1 MLSTSGSKSAGPF
14 SCSKIIFSF
23 PVSGYDSEA
32 QKIEMNR
39 TVKFFCYVLIW
50 TARSRKHQKTQ
61 CVICMGSFQL
71 CDSTNK
77 RRTKENLH
85 RLLDVEGNI
94 ATKDKEKAEVL
105 HVYLTFVFNSQNS
118 YFQGTQPP
126 ELEERNGGQNKLL
139 TVQEKSATCYYT

>member
-1 MLSTSGSKSAGPF
+1 M
-14 SCSKIIFSF
+14 
-23 PVSGYDSEA
+23 SGYDSEA

-85 RLLDVEGNI
+85 HLLDTIWNI
-94 ATKDKEKAEVL
+94 TTKDEEKVEVL
-105 HVYLTFVFNSQNS
+105 SVLSASVFNSQIS
-118 YFQGTQPP
+118 YLQGTSPP
-126 ELEERNGGQNKLL
+126 EMEDMGGEQN
-139 TVQEKSATCYYT
+139 